1 MLPDDDTCGF
11 GGEQTDGRQSQPP
24 LILAKL
30 GETTI
35 RLPLGGVA
43 SSDPMKLRSP
53 LVRPFWLLAALAAAA
68 IGLFIWLRLS
78 PL

>member
-1 MLPDDDTCGF
+1 MCIDCHAGYDRRETVAKHALPPQHH
-11 GGEQTDGRQSQPP
+11 GE
-24 LILAKL
+24 L

-53 LVRPFWLLAALAAAA
+53 LVQSFWLLAALAAAA
-68 IGLFIWLRLS
+68 IGLFIWLRLR
-78 PL
+78 LL

>member
-1 MLPDDDTCGF
+1 M
-11 GGEQTDGRQSQPP
+11 
-24 LILAKL
+24 ILAKL

-43 SSDPMKLRSP
+43 SSDAAKVRRP

-68 IGLFIWLRLS
+68 IGLFVWLRLN
-78 PL
+78 LL